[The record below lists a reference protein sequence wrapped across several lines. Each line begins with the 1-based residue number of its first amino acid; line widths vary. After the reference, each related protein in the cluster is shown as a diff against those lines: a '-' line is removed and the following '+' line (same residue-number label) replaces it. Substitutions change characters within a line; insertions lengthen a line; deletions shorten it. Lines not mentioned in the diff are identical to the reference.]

1 MTAFDPAHIK
11 RNDHKVHC
19 ASKTESGEACRA
31 WAIHGSDPPVCA
43 THAKLTGG
51 GAPKGNQNALKHGFY
66 ARSLTDQESA
76 DLVSLMASAELDDE
90 LAMTRVL
97 IRRIWDRINE
107 PADPRK
113 QEKDQK
119 ELTLEEFKTLAQL
132 HFLGVRTVAGLLK
145 AGGPAT
151 TFQDVLGAVL
161 DDLSN
166 SWGTR
171 L

>member
-1 MTAFDPAHIK
+1 MTRFDPATIK
-11 RNDHKVHC
+11 RNEHKIRC
-19 ASKTESGEACRA
+19 ASKTESGEPCRA
-31 WAIHGSDPPVCA
+31 WAIHGSDPPICA

-66 ARSLTDQESA
+66 ARSLSDQESA
-76 DLVSLMASAELDDE
+76 DLVSLMASGELDDE

-107 PADPRK
+107 PADATKKHR
-113 QEKDQK
+113 K

>member
-1 MTAFDPAHIK
+1 MTTFDPGTIK
-11 RNDHKVHC
+11 RNDNKVRC

-31 WAIHGSDPPVCA
+31 WAIHGSSPPICS
-43 THAKLTGG
+43 THARLTGG

-66 ARSLTDQESA
+66 ARSLSDQESA
-76 DLVSLMASAELDDE
+76 DLVGLMASGELDDE

-97 IRRIWDRINE
+97 IRRVWDRIN
-107 PADPRK
+107 DPK
-113 QEKDQK
+113 QQK
-119 ELTLEEFKTLAQL
+119 ELSLEDFKTLAQL

-166 SWGTR
+166 SWGTK